1 MNDND
6 QRNSHASFVCT
17 CTLKID
23 KYEEG
28 VHMIIERDLP
38 TPMDDGIVLRA
49 DLFRPE
55 GEGQF
60 PVVMTMGPYV
70 KGLRYQEGY
79 AAQWQWLINA
89 HPEVLDGSTSSYLTW
104 ETVDPECWVP
114 AGYAVLR
121 VDSRGAGRSSGYLD
135 PWSPREIRDYYLAI
149 EWAASQPCS
158 NGKIGLCGISYYA
171 INQWHVA
178 SLQPPHLKAIVVWE
192 IVADYYGDMTHHGG
206 ILVNPFVET

>member
-38 TPMDDGIVLRA
+38 IPMDDGIVLRA

-60 PVVMTMGPYV
+60 PVVMTMGPYA
-70 KGLRYQEGY
+70 KGLRYQEDMLPSG
-79 AAQWQWLINA
+79 N
-89 HPEVLDGSTSSYLTW
+89 GSSMHT
-104 ETVDPECWVP
+104 
-114 AGYAVLR
+114 
-121 VDSRGAGRSSGYLD
+121 
-135 PWSPREIRDYYLAI
+135 
-149 EWAASQPCS
+149 
-158 NGKIGLCGISYYA
+158 
-171 INQWHVA
+171 
-178 SLQPPHLKAIVVWE
+178 LKC
-192 IVADYYGDMTHHGG
+192 
-206 ILVNPFVET
+206 